1 MDQVSTEPEP
11 IHSVQRRAM
20 IYLWDHPMVT
30 AVSRMDP
37 RAQRTRCSA
46 WATTR
51 GWPIVEV
58 LVDDALAIP
67 DGTRPALEQLRAAV
81 QEQQCEVVV
90 IPALASLGPQVVDVL
105 ALLEILARHGVD
117 LVSLHEAFDTTT
129 AYGSFAMLVVR
140 ALAQIAQGSELVPSS
155 VAPASAP
162 AAALLATP
170 TVRAER
176 RSNLPFGYLQT
187 ASGIVI
193 DSARAPI
200 VRRIFLLR
208 DAGAT
213 VPELVQLLRA
223 QGGGRWNQRTVAA
236 VLAHEDAYR
245 GGPHPDGG
253 RWPTLLE
260 RC

>member
-1 MDQVSTEPEP
+1 MDQMSTKAEP
-11 IHSVQRRAM
+11 IHSVQTRAI
-20 IYLWDHPMVT
+20 IYLWDHPTVA
-30 AVSRMDP
+30 AVCRMDL
-37 RAQRTRCSA
+37 RVQRTRCLA
-46 WATTR
+46 CAATR
-51 GWPIVEV
+51 GWPIVEI
-58 LVDDALAIP
+58 LVDDALGMPA
-67 DGTRPALEQLRAAV
+67 GTRPALEQLRVAI
-81 QEQQCEVVV
+81 QEQRCDAVV
-90 IPALASLGPQVVDVL
+90 IPALTSLGPQVVEVL
-105 ALLEILARHGVD
+105 ALLEILARHGAD
-117 LVSLHEAFDTTT
+117 LVSLHESFDTTS

-140 ALAQIAQGSELVPSS
+140 ALAQIAQGSEPVPPS
-155 VAPASAP
+155 VAPTLAP

-170 TVRAER
+170 MVRAKR
-176 RSNLPFGYLQT
+176 RSELPFGYLQT
-187 ASGIVI
+187 VSGTVI

-200 VRRIFLLR
+200 VRRIFLLH

-260 RC
+260 ER

>member
-1 MDQVSTEPEP
+1 MDQVPSEAEP

-20 IYLWDHPMVT
+20 IYLWDHPTLT
-30 AVSRMDP
+30 ALSRMDL
-37 RAQRTRCSA
+37 RAQRTHCSA
-46 WATTR
+46 WAMTR
-51 GWPIVEV
+51 GWPIVEI
-58 LVDDALAIP
+58 LVDDALALP
-67 DGTRPALEQLRAAV
+67 DSTRPALEQLRAAV
-81 QEQQCEVVV
+81 QEQRCEVLV
-90 IPALASLGPQVVDVL
+90 IPALASLGPQVMDVL
-105 ALLEILARHGVD
+105 ALLDILARHGVD
-117 LVSLHEAFDTTT
+117 LVSLHESFDTTS

-140 ALAQIAQGSELVPSS
+140 ALAHIAQGAEPVPPS
-155 VAPASAP
+155 VAPTLAP

-170 TVRAER
+170 MVRAKR
-176 RSNLPFGYLQT
+176 RSELPFGYLQT
-187 ASGIVI
+187 VSGIVI

-245 GGPHPDGG
+245 GGPDPDGG

-260 RC
+260 ER

>member
-1 MDQVSTEPEP
+1 MDHVPTEAEP
-11 IHSVQRRAM
+11 IHSVQTRAM
-20 IYLWDHPMVT
+20 IYLWDHPAVT
-30 AVSRMDP
+30 AVCRMDL
-37 RAQRTRCSA
+37 RVQRTRCA
-46 WATTR
+46 ACAATR

-58 LVDDALAIP
+58 LLDDARARP
-67 DGTRPALEQLRAAV
+67 DRTRPALEQLRATV
-81 QEQQCEVVV
+81 QEHKCEVVV
-90 IPALASLGPQVVDVL
+90 IPALASFGPQIVDVL

-117 LVSLHEAFDTTT
+117 LLSLHEAFDTTT
-129 AYGSFAMLVVR
+129 PHGSFAMLVLR
-140 ALAQIAQGSELVPSS
+140 ALAQIAQGSKLAPPME
-155 VAPASAP
+155 APAPAP
-162 AAALLATP
+162 AAALLAPP

-176 RSNLPFGYLQT
+176 RTGLPFGYLQT

-193 DSARAPI
+193 DPGRAPI

-223 QGGGRWNQRTVAA
+223 QGGGRWNQRTVAV

-260 RC
+260 ER

>member
-1 MDQVSTEPEP
+1 
-11 IHSVQRRAM
+11 
-20 IYLWDHPMVT
+20 MVT
-30 AVSRMDP
+30 ALSHMDL

-46 WATTR
+46 WAMTR
-51 GWPIVEV
+51 GWPIVEI
-58 LVDDALAIP
+58 LVDDALALP
-67 DGTRPALEQLRAAV
+67 DSTRPALEQLRAAV
-81 QEQQCEVVV
+81 QEQRCEVLV

-105 ALLEILARHGVD
+105 ALLDILARHGVD
-117 LVSLHEAFDTTT
+117 LVSLHESFDTTS
-129 AYGSFAMLVVR
+129 AYGSFALLVVR

-155 VAPASAP
+155 VAPAP

-170 TVRAER
+170 MVRAER
-176 RSNLPFGYLQT
+176 RPELPFGYLQT

-193 DSARAPI
+193 DPARAPI

-223 QGGGRWNQRTVAA
+223 HGGGRWNQRTVAA

-245 GGPHPDGG
+245 GGPHPDGA

-260 RC
+260 ER